1 MSSQRFVLGGFLSL
15 LPRFAA
21 LSVLAAATA
30 HAGDFVDTRISIVLA
45 DDNVLARSGE
55 TKINSPDVGFG
66 ATTGNTQF
74 YDNFNTKFS
83 GFESLSNI
91 VLYKKSASFFDGFTG
106 EAALAINVLMR
117 PAGTIDF
124 RDNSSYLKL
133 NYRPGGWGEKEEIS
147 FTGFPVSSD
156 RFRLG
161 FAYRI
166 SWGGSSVF
174 TNRAL
179 NDGVPG
185 ARLQITRDRW
195 YAFAGLKTGLL
206 LNDRTLEKERVYGG
220 MAGGGFD
227 ITDKLRI
234 EANGGY
240 FQKGIV
246 PGLANQ
252 GIEAP
257 VNARG
262 ISGQI
267 TWHVGVPVGT
277 SIDFKLYRNDPEIFQ
292 KFFTPEQYPGGLSY
306 SVSIEGSYL
315 DQTLENPDVF
325 AATKIQPA
333 TAIAL
338 QGRAK
343 INFLRVNILA
353 LYRTLS
359 YIQFDVPGIP
369 PYKDFPTG
377 TTQKPE
383 MFVAVG
389 ADYHF
394 PGLHLTPG
402 IILGI
407 QQPASFKSPSTLLG
421 GNNPPGAFTGSRTV
435 VLSGVNDFEILPTS
449 YDALP
454 IFSAKVNAKLDL
466 SEYMSFIGEIYYTR
480 NPNRTTFRDSVAGI
494 AEPSFEKE
502 HGLGFNLIMQARF

>member
-1 MSSQRFVLGGFLSL
+1 MRL
-15 LPRFAA
+15 LPRFVA
-21 LSVLAAATA
+21 LSVFAAASA
-30 HAGDFVDTRISIVLA
+30 HAGDFVDTRISFSLA
-45 DDNVLARSGE
+45 DDNLLARSGE
-55 TKINSPDVGFG
+55 TKINSPDPGFG
-66 ATTGNTQF
+66 ATAGNTQF
-74 YDNFNTKFS
+74 YDNFNTRFS

-91 VLYKKSASFFDGFTG
+91 VLYKKSPSFFEGFTG
-106 EAALAINVLMR
+106 EAALAINVLVR

-124 RDNSSYLKL
+124 RDASSYLKL
-133 NYRPGGWGEKEEIS
+133 NWRPPGWGEREELS

-161 FAYRI
+161 YAYRI

-174 TNRAL
+174 TNRAI

-185 ARLQITRDRW
+185 ARLQLTRDRW
-195 YAFAGLKTGLL
+195 YLFAGLKTGLL

-220 MAGGGFD
+220 MFGGGVD
-227 ITDKLRI
+227 ITDKLRL

-262 ISGQI
+262 ASAQV

-277 SIDFKLYRNDPEIFQ
+277 SIDFKLYKNDPEILQ
-292 KFFTPEQYPGGLSY
+292 KFFTPEAYPGGFSY
-306 SVSIEGSYL
+306 SVSLEGAYL
-315 DQTLENPDVF
+315 DQTLEDPDVF
-325 AATKIQPA
+325 AKTKIQSA

-338 QGRAK
+338 QARAK
-343 INFLRVNILA
+343 WNFLRFNVLA

-377 TTQKPE
+377 TEQNPE

-402 IILGI
+402 VIVGV
-407 QQPASFKSPSTLLG
+407 QQPANFKSPSTLLG
-421 GNNPPGAFTGSRTV
+421 GNNPPGGFTGSRTV
-435 VLSGVNDFEILPTS
+435 VLSGVNDVEILPTS
-449 YDALP
+449 FRALP
-454 IFSAKVNAKLDL
+454 IISAKANAKLDI
-466 SEYMSFIGEIYYTR
+466 SDYMALIGEVYYTY

-494 AEPSFEKE
+494 AEPTFEKPSA
-502 HGLGFNLIMQARF
+502 LGFNLIMQARF